1 VKALFA
7 GAVPQLMVTDP
18 PLASNTIR
26 NGDIAGASTIR
37 RERVKSATTRS
48 RIGLPLGICSPAR
61 LPMSGMG
68 RSVRPLLPKVLPR
81 AASQSGPRSSGPRS
95 GW

>member
-48 RIGLPLGICSPAR
+48 RIGLPAR

-95 GW
+95 GWR